1 MKRANL
7 IRGLIILA
15 ITAFFGSRYW
25 ELGNTIYLIYIAVF
39 GVTGLFSLPGIL
51 PARWQNMMLNLGI
64 SLFFLDFVFAELNIS
79 DVGQA
84 LANANYLML
93 IPSTILVLIHLYFR
107 TLRSQALL
115 KPMGGA
121 SFWPT
126 FRALVIG
133 ITANVILPARVGEF
147 LRAYV
152 LGRSTGLAKTGVFA
166 TIVIE
171 RILDGLTVILVL
183 VVVMALG
190 INSPTLQ
197 QAGIMGAILYLGALL
212 VLVVFLAQR
221 QWADTITNKLLPE
234 NIAKPILSILDGF
247 LSGLAIL
254 KSPRDWGRVL
264 LWNICTWIPIPI
276 SFWFALQAFD
286 FGADIPWQAPVL
298 MLPAM
303 ALALTIP
310 GAPGGV
316 GLVQFAVKLTMD
328 ATFANLKV
336 AANFAEQVAAASI
349 VIHLSQF
356 VPEVIAGVIS
366 FMYEGLSTKDIS
378 AGTQM
383 SGEEAVAEA

>member
-1 MKRANL
+1 MKRVNL
-7 IRGLIILA
+7 IRGLVILA
-15 ITAFFGSRYW
+15 ITAFFGYRYG
-25 ELGNTIYLIYIAVF
+25 ELGSTVYLIYIAVF
-39 GVTGLFSLPGIL
+39 GVTGLMSLAGIL
-51 PARWQNMMLNLGI
+51 QARWQNMILNLGI
-64 SLFFLDFVFAELNIS
+64 SLFFLDFVFAGIDLTE
-79 DVGQA
+79 VGDA
-84 LANANYLML
+84 FANANYWML
-93 IPSTILVLIHLYFR
+93 IPSTILLLIHLFFR

-121 SFWPT
+121 PFWPT

-133 ITANVILPARVGEF
+133 VTANVILPARVGEF

-183 VVVMALG
+183 VVVMILG
-190 INSPTLQ
+190 INSPVLQ

-234 NIAKPILSILDGF
+234 NIAKPVLNILDGF

-254 KSPRDWGRVL
+254 KSPRDWGWVL

-276 SFWFALQAFD
+276 SFWFALKAFD
-286 FGADIPWQAPVL
+286 FGTDIPWQAPVL

-310 GAPGGV
+310 GAPGGI

>member
-7 IRGLIILA
+7 IRGLVVLA
-15 ITAFFGSRYW
+15 ITTFFGYRYW
-25 ELGNTIYLIYIAVF
+25 ELGSTIYLIYVAVF
-39 GVTGLFSLPGIL
+39 GATALLSLPGIL

-64 SLFFLDFVFAELNIS
+64 SLFFLDFVFAELNLAN
-79 DVGQA
+79 VGQA
-84 LANANYLML
+84 LAEANYLML

-107 TLRSQALL
+107 TLRSQSLL
-115 KPMGGA
+115 KPMGRA
-121 SFWPT
+121 PFWPT

-166 TIVIE
+166 TIVLE

-183 VVVMALG
+183 VVVLALG
-190 INSPTLQ
+190 INSPVLR
-197 QAGIMGAILYLGALL
+197 QAGVMGAILYLGALA

-221 QWADTITNKLLPE
+221 QWANTVTHKLLPPH
-234 NIAKPILSILDGF
+234 IARPVLNILDGF

-254 KSPRDWGRVL
+254 KSPRDWGWVL
-264 LWNICTWIPIPI
+264 LWNLCTWIPIPL
-276 SFWFALQAFD
+276 SFWFALKAFN
-286 FGADIPWQAPVL
+286 FGTDIPWQAPVL
-298 MLPAM
+298 ILPAM

-310 GAPGGV
+310 GAPAGV

-336 AANFAEQVAAASI
+336 TANFAEQVAAASI

-356 VPEVIAGVIS
+356 VPEVILGVIS

-378 AGTQM
+378 AGTRI
-383 SGEEAVAEA
+383 GDEETVAEA

>member
-7 IRGLIILA
+7 IRGLVILG
-15 ITAFFGSRYW
+15 ITAFFGYRYGN
-25 ELGNTIYLIYIAVF
+25 LGNTIYLIYIAIF
-39 GVTGLFSLPGIL
+39 GVTGLLSLPGIL

-64 SLFFLDFVFAELNIS
+64 SLFFLDFVFAELNIA

-84 LANANYLML
+84 LADANYLML
-93 IPSTILVLIHLYFR
+93 IPSTLLVLIHLYFR

-121 SFWPT
+121 LFWPT

-183 VVVMALG
+183 VAVMALG
-190 INSPTLQ
+190 INSPALQ

-212 VLVVFLAQR
+212 ALVVFLAQR

-234 NIAKPILSILDGF
+234 NIAKLVLNILDGF

-286 FGADIPWQAPVL
+286 FGPDIPWQAPVL

-383 SGEEAVAEA
+383 RDEEAVAEV